1 MGGWRVQL
9 APGAL
14 TTAAGQGLVPSQ
26 ARNSASGMLSQWAK
40 VRADGQDEDGGRAF
54 GSIWGLCALQ
64 APAGPQK
71 SRPHLPASIL
81 QESGGMGAGFMDKTE
96 LVGAGGRLADLRCHS
111 LIQPKVLEPLP
122 RAGHWVGWGVK
133 AKDQTQACTRLEL
146 IV

>member
-1 MGGWRVQL
+1 MSDAVPETEAVGGWRVQL

-14 TTAAGQGLVPSQ
+14 TTTAGQGLVPLQ

-64 APAGPQK
+64 ALAGPQK

-81 QESGGMGAGFMDKTE
+81 PESGGMGVGACAGFKDN
-96 LVGAGGRLADLRCHS
+96 ARQS
-111 LIQPKVLEPLP
+111 
-122 RAGHWVGWGVK
+122 WWGWG
-133 AKDQTQACTRLEL
+133 TPG
-146 IV
+146 